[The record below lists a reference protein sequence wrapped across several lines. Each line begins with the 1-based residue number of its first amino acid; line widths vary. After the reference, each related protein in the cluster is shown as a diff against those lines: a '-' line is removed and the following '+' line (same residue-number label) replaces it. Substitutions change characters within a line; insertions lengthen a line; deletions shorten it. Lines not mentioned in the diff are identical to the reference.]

1 MPSQPTHPEHDPS
14 APVRVTPQPVAL
26 PEPWRSSRITVVVP
40 TFNEADNLPVLVSQ
54 LMALDLSE
62 LRVVVVDDNSPDG
75 TGEVADKLAVD
86 LGATG
91 AGNDRL
97 TVVHRTRKDGLG
109 RAYVEGMTRALADG
123 ADYVVQMDADLSHP
137 AGYVPQLLGTLH
149 STGAGVV
156 IGSRYVPGGSLSAAW
171 GLRRRLLS
179 GWANTYVKTVLAI
192 PVQDVTAGF
201 KIWRASALAVLD
213 LPSIES
219 TGYAFQVEMH
229 YRAYRRGQKIMEIPI
244 HFEDRVVGESKLDG
258 AVALEAALRPLRLR
272 RAENA
277 RR

>member
-1 MPSQPTHPEHDPS
+1 MSTHPSHPEPVPTAS
-14 APVRVTPQPVAL
+14 ARITPEPVAL
-26 PEPWRSSRITVVVP
+26 PEPWRSSALTVVVP
-40 TFNEADNLPVLVSQ
+40 TYDEAGNLPVLVAQ
-54 LMALDLSE
+54 LMALDLPR

-75 TGEVADKLAVD
+75 TGEVADKLALE
-86 LGATG
+86 LGG
-91 AGNDRL
+91 RL
-97 TVVHRTRKDGLG
+97 SVVHRTRKDGLG
-109 RAYVEGMTRALADG
+109 RAYVEGMTRALVDG

-137 AGYVPQLLGTLH
+137 VGYVPQLLGTLH
-149 STGAGVV
+149 STNAGVV
-156 IGSRYVPGGSLSAAW
+156 IGSRYVPGGSLSEAW

-179 GWANTYVKTVLAI
+179 GWANSYVRRVLSI

-201 KIWRASALAVLD
+201 KVWRASALEVLD
-213 LPSIES
+213 LASIES

-229 YRAYRRGQKIMEIPI
+229 YRAFRRGQKIMEIPI
-244 HFEDRVVGESKLDG
+244 HFEDRVVGQSKLDG

>member
-1 MPSQPTHPEHDPS
+1 MPSQPTPPEHAS
-14 APVRVTPQPVAL
+14 ATPVRVNPEPVAL
-26 PEPWRSSRITVVVP
+26 PEPWRSSALTVVVP
-40 TFNEADNLPVLVSQ
+40 TYDEAGNLPVLVAQ
-54 LMALDLSE
+54 LMALDLPR
-62 LRVVVVDDNSPDG
+62 LRIVVVDDNSPDG
-75 TGEVADKLAVD
+75 TGEIADKLAVEY
-86 LGATG
+86 LG
-91 AGNDRL
+91 RL
-97 TVVHRTRKDGLG
+97 SVVHRTRKDGLG

-137 AGYVPQLLGTLH
+137 VGYVPQLLGTLH
-149 STGAGVV
+149 STNAGVV

-179 GWANTYVKTVLAI
+179 GWANTYVKTVLSI

-201 KIWRASALAVLD
+201 KIWRASALDVLD
-213 LPSIES
+213 LASIES

-229 YRAYRRGQKIMEIPI
+229 YRAFRRGQKIMEIPI
-244 HFEDRVVGESKLDG
+244 HFEDRVVGQSKLDG

-272 RAENA
+272 HAENA